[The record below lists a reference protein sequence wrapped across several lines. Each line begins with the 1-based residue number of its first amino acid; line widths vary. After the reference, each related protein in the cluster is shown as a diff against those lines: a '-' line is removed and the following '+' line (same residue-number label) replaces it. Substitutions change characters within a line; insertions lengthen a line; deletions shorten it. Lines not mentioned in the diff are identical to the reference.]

1 MISSILS
8 ILSAIIYL
16 YALLCLAN
24 VLLSWIPGLKFTK
37 AGRFISKITDPYM
50 NFFSR
55 RGIFRIGNI
64 DFSPIV
70 SLGIL
75 SLVSTILAN
84 IQRTGKIYIGGIIA
98 TIFGSIWGIVQSL
111 CGLLF
116 LLILIRWIVLLVNH
130 GVTPYDSIWTRF
142 DQMLNRIVY
151 KISGTFYRKPI
162 NYQNALLVSWIAILV
177 FEILGTLL
185 IAFITRML
193 TRMPI

>member
-1 MISSILS
+1 MISGILS
-8 ILSAIIYL
+8 ILSAVFYL

-24 VLLSWIPGLKFTK
+24 VLLSWIPGLKFTAVGK
-37 AGRFISKITDPYM
+37 FISKVTDPYM

-75 SLVSTILAN
+75 TLISTILAN
-84 IQRTGKIYIGGIIA
+84 IQRTGKIFIGGIIA
-98 TIFGSIWGIVQSL
+98 TIFGSLWGIVQSL

-116 LLILIRWIVLLVNH
+116 LLILIRWIVLLSNH

-142 DQMLNRIVY
+142 DQILNRMVY
-151 KISGTFYRKPI
+151 KISGVFYKKPI
-162 NYQNALLVSWIAILV
+162 NYQNALLISWIALLV
-177 FEILGTLL
+177 FEILGTILISIITGLL
-185 IAFITRML
+185 YK
-193 TRMPI
+193 MPI